1 MNAEQ
6 RSWVAP
12 LAGMVVGVAVFVG
25 VNIGT
30 GRAIVPSVASVSKLT
45 APPIQPPGPVA
56 VSGPPYQAV
65 CSPCHQPEGQGLP
78 FAFPP
83 LAGSSWLTGDPETP
97 IRIVLLG
104 LGGEIEVN
112 GTKFNLVMPPP
123 GTALPGSTAPPL
135 PLDDAKIAE
144 AITYARANFGN
155 NASAVDAELV
165 KKVRDSLGGRTT
177 PWTAGELT
185 VLRSGAPS
193 GATAVKAATVPA
205 QGAAAAG
212 ARSPKPRSPK
222 PRSPKPRS
230 PAAQRAASPA
240 P

>member
-1 MNAEQ
+1 MSNEK
-6 RSWVAP
+6 RSWAAP
-12 LAGMVVGVAVFVG
+12 LGGVLVGVAVFVG
-25 VNIGT
+25 VNIST
-30 GRAIVPSVASVSKLT
+30 GRAIVPTVASVSGRT
-45 APPIQPPGPVA
+45 GPAAQPPAPVA
-56 VSGPPYQAV
+56 VTGPPYQAV
-65 CSPCHQPEGQGLP
+65 CSPCHQTEGQGIP

-83 LAGSSWLTGDPETP
+83 LAGSPWLTGDPETP

-123 GTALPGSTAPPL
+123 GTALPGSTVPPM

-177 PWTAGELT
+177 PWTATELT
-185 VLRSGAPS
+185 ALRTG
-193 GATAVKAATVPA
+193 VPG
-205 QGAAAAG
+205 GAAAANADTAPAKGG
-212 ARSPKPRSPK
+212 AAAATGAKKPRSK
-222 PRSPKPRS
+222 
-230 PAAQRAASPA
+230 AAQRVAVPA
-240 P
+240 Q